1 MYTIFDDNYLININ
15 YKKCNNKS
23 KNNNKDNT
31 YNDNI
36 LFRDLESL
44 VNLIYIFLI
53 SVFLLN
59 SVLNRDKN
67 SLLHIIGISLLYI
80 FYKNYM
86 YKYYYN

>member
-1 MYTIFDDNYLININ
+1 MYTIFNNNYLNNIN
-15 YKKCNNKS
+15 YKKCNNKNNT
-23 KNNNKDNT
+23 KNNT

-53 SVFLLN
+53 SVLLLN
-59 SVLNRDKN
+59 SILNKDKN
-67 SLLHIIGISLLYI
+67 SLIHIIVISLLYI
-80 FYKNYM
+80 GYKNYM